1 MFANHLAGARRITIG
16 DPYVR
21 LFFQA
26 RNLMEFLQMI
36 HEIVP
41 EGDEV
46 AVHLITQSDTE
57 SCVKQEE
64 HLNHIVEAFTDLEDK
79 VAS

>member
-1 MFANHLAGARRITIG
+1 
-16 DPYVR
+16 
-21 LFFQA
+21 
-26 RNLMEFLQMI
+26 MI